1 LYALRGGKNKT
12 KRNVF
17 YPVVSHRDIVLARVA
32 SRLSSRSSIFTA
44 RLLANVWHA
53 PNLVIVRILLT
64 PSERR
69 EFLRAVAVLGGDRY
83 TNHIGHFL
91 FNRFPL
97 DRLRLRPSS
106 VVRAM
111 RLRVSA
117 ESNDLNSTRVGFSS
131 SFRPPHAQPTSID
144 RSRERVFSNLCKN
157 FLNTFPQ
164 RASHAS
170 VPSSRR
176 RARGYECRLS
186 MRSRRGKRS
195 SRNERISKVESLSN
209 FRSYEPSMD
218 LKISQRQLEM

>member
-1 LYALRGGKNKT
+1 MYALRGGKNKT

-131 SFRPPHAQPTSID
+131 SFRPPH
-144 RSRERVFSNLCKN
+144 
-157 FLNTFPQ
+157 
-164 RASHAS
+164 
-170 VPSSRR
+170 SRR
-176 RARGYECRLS
+176 RSIDPASEFFQSCVKIFSTR
-186 MRSRRGKRS
+186 
-195 SRNERISKVESLSN
+195 
-209 FRSYEPSMD
+209 FRSVRLTRPSRGRGVAREATSAVCRCVAAAGNVLLETNEF
-218 LKISQRQLEM
+218 LKSSPWVISGVMNRQWI